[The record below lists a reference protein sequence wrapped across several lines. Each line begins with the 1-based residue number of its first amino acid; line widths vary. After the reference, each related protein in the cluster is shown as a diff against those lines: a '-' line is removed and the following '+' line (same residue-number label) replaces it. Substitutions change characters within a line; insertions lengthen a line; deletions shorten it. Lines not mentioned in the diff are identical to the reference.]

1 MTEKKGSD
9 PVKNTETIEK
19 NMKRYVTKTQKMQI
33 KILYLKNLIECMAF
47 SSGAILFVVFYI
59 ALIILAIYGGIKL
72 IDVLK

>member
-1 MTEKKGSD
+1 MKT
-9 PVKNTETIEK
+9 TETIEK

-33 KILYLKNLIECMAF
+33 KILYLKNLIVCLAF